1 MEIVANRIR
10 ELRHRIGISQTKI
23 AAVIGTQQSAINRY
37 ENNQSDPPLEMLVWY
52 ANYFDVS
59 LDYIFGRT
67 DKPQGV
73 QYDYNPEGLRQKF
86 ADDEAAKQFI
96 EFCFEDGS
104 PMNEK
109 LKEVLAGM
117 ITGGNEDGK

>member
-1 MEIVANRIR
+1 MEIVANRIKG
-10 ELRHRIGISQTKI
+10 LRHRIGISQTKL
-23 AAVIGTQQSAINRY
+23 AAVVGTQQSAINRY
-37 ENNQSDPPLEMLVWY
+37 ENNQSDPSLELLIWY

-73 QYDYNPEGLRQKF
+73 QYDYNPEALRERF
-86 ADDEAAKQFI
+86 ATDEAAKQFI

-117 ITGGNEDGK
+117 ITGGGSDGK

>member
-1 MEIVANRIR
+1 MEIVANRIK
-10 ELRHRIGISQTKI
+10 ELRHRIGISQTKL
-23 AAVIGTQQSAINRY
+23 AAVIGTQQSAVNRY
-37 ENNQSDPPLEMLVWY
+37 ENNQSDPSLELLVWY

-59 LDYIFGRT
+59 LDYILGRT

-73 QYDYNPEGLRQKF
+73 PYDYNPEALREKF
-86 ADDEAAKQFI
+86 ATDEQAKQFI
-96 EFCFEDGS
+96 EYCFEDGS

-117 ITGGNEDGK
+117 IGGKS